1 MEEITSRYCHKVCD
15 TLRLT
20 SFISGRR
27 LKTIQI
33 ILMDMIMFSS
43 QNNVAHFCN
52 YSKMI
57 IV

>member
-1 MEEITSRYCHKVCD
+1 MKETPVGVVMKLVLPLD
-15 TLRLT
+15 LT

-43 QNNVAHFCN
+43 QNNAACVN
-52 YSKMI
+52 GY
-57 IV
+57 